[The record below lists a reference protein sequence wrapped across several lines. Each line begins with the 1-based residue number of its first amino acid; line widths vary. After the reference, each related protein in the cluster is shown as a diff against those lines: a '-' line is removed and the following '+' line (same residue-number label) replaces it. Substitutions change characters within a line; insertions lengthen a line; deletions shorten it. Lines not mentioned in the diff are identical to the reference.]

1 MRVYLLLC
9 HLSVIYAVF
18 FFYFLQFCGTRFNKY
33 IIAWFSKSL
42 KLPYS
47 DQWGICLRKPIWKPI
62 ILCAAKCKLRPFLK
76 VSSICSKFSVSVSF
90 SLTNFAFEKRE
101 NYISRS
107 NGWILGSNYFISLC
121 LNSYLHVPEWIL
133 SFSKN
138 RQPWGANSRTWEETC

>member
-1 MRVYLLLC
+1 MRVYLFLC
-9 HLSVIYAVF
+9 HLSVIFAAF
-18 FFYFLQFCGTRFNKY
+18 LFTFYSSVVHVLIS

-107 NGWILGSNYFISLC
+107 DGWILGSNYFISLC
-121 LNSYLHVPEWIL
+121 LNSYLHVPWLIL